1 MFCTNCGTQNKAGSK
16 FCVQCGNALT
26 ITTQRK
32 TTEPEVDSGRRSAY
46 RSPSSGR
53 SGPVQPGNYARD
65 KTPLLAVG
73 LSFLLTGV
81 GQFYNGDTKK
91 GALMLGGAVLLVFIV
106 PFLVLPIWIWSMIDA
121 YQVAEGKKPL
131 WN

>member
-1 MFCTNCGTQNKAGSK
+1 MTDP
-16 FCVQCGNALT
+16 
-26 ITTQRK
+26 
-32 TTEPEVDSGRRSAY
+32 EPDSDRQSAY
-46 RSPSSGR
+46 RSPSSSQ
-53 SGPVQPGNYARD
+53 SGPVQAGNYARD
-65 KTPLLAVG
+65 KTPLLATG

-131 WN
+131 WS